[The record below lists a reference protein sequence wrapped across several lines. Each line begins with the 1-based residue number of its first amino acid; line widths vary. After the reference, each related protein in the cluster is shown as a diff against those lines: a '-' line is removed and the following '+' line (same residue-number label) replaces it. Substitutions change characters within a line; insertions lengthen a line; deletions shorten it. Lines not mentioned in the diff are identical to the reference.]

1 MGKVLDIS
9 LISSSMRSSSF
20 IILRD
25 ASPCFPCSD
34 SSPRLEGLKF
44 SAAHFVAFDGFREPM
59 HGHNYTVAAQI
70 GAQSLQH
77 DGYVVDFGDV
87 KKVLRT
93 ICRRLGIPKA
103 AETSWVG
110 LKKSEACVPIL
121 I

>member
-1 MGKVLDIS
+1 MHLHAFHAAIH
-9 LISSSMRSSSF
+9 L
-20 IILRD
+20 
-25 ASPCFPCSD
+25 
-34 SSPRLEGLKF
+34 PRLEGLKF

-103 AETSWVG
+103 SETSWVG
-110 LKKSEACVPIL
+110 LKKSVACVPIL
-121 I
+121 ILDYLFCRDIHVPCSKQKVE